1 MTNDRIPKLLQE
13 LKEGLEGT
21 YGPRLKGVY
30 LFGSYATEK
39 QDSESDLDVL
49 ILLDCIHR
57 YADEVDRTSE
67 FISNLSLKYGL
78 SISRIFLTEQDW
90 QGDGTPFLNNAR
102 REAVAL

>member
-1 MTNDRIPKLLQE
+1 VTNDRVPKLLTE
-13 LKEGLEGT
+13 LKEGIDKI

-30 LFGSYATEK
+30 LFGSYATKK

-49 ILLDCIHR
+49 ILLDCIYH
-57 YADEVDRTSE
+57 YADEVDRTSDI
-67 FISNLSLKYGL
+67 ISNLSLKYGL